1 MSLEFELPLVSFI
14 FLLILNIIYF
24 SKKRVDLPENKLYK
38 VILICSLLEAV
49 IDTVI
54 HLICSVNSFD
64 VIVGTYYP
72 LFNFLNK
79 ILSSLFVII
88 FSCLF
93 AYTLMITYKKTRENP
108 KRLLNTIA
116 IINVIFMIIM
126 LFTNITLVD
135 AVNVTNVTGPTI
147 MLGYGMVAVFLTASV
162 IVALPRIK
170 KMDQRYFPI
179 FLILF
184 IMGFLFVFTLIF
196 PGMIIYDLVLALL
209 CYIMYFTI
217 ENPDLNMLKELNYQR
232 EQVENSKN
240 ISDKVINT
248 ISDSLNES
256 VNRISTF
263 GHKKINYDNIEE
275 VKKEITSMQ
284 KFALE
289 YIANVNSL
297 MELSKTQSE
306 GFELLNVNYE
316 PLQMLEETQSLLS
329 TKNKNIK
336 VTINKTNDVPAVLHG
351 DPTKIKQA
359 LLHLCNGILNIS
371 KQQNIKLNTSY
382 LIVGSLCRF
391 KVTTEIDTKDLI
403 NEYTKDIKDKVID
416 FEIIERII
424 KLLAGKFTIEL
435 DGDKVKLELSIDQKY
450 IEGYYIKD
458 DVKST
463 TNKKI
468 KYKDLTGKK
477 VLIVD
482 DDKQRSDELMHMLS
496 NYNIETSI
504 ATDYNST
511 KKEITE
517 KIFDLVIIDDI
528 ITELDKVKNYLL
540 IDKTNGLLKVM
551 DHIEYDVPRIIMVT
565 PNTKDYETKYIEEG
579 FDEVLTKPVDTYKLD
594 NIIQTLLVDK
604 EDM

>member
-38 VILICSLLEAV
+38 IILVCSLLEAF

-54 HLICSVNSFD
+54 HLICSVNTFD
-64 VIVGTYYP
+64 VIVSIYYP

-93 AYTLMITYKKTRENP
+93 TYTMMITYKKVRENP
-108 KRLLNTIA
+108 RTLTITL
-116 IINVIFMIIM
+116 IVINVIFMIIM
-126 LFTNITLVD
+126 VFTNITLVD

-147 MLGYGMVAVFLTASV
+147 LLGYGMVAILLVASL
-162 IVALPRIK
+162 IVALPKIK
-170 KMDQRYFPI
+170 KMDRRYFPI
-179 FLILF
+179 FTILF
-184 IMGFLFVFTLIF
+184 IMGVLFLFTLIF

-217 ENPDLNMLKELNYQR
+217 ENPDLNMLKEINYQK

-240 ISDKVINT
+240 ISNKVINT

-306 GFELLNVNYE
+306 GFELSNVNYE
-316 PLQMLEETQSLLS
+316 PLQMLEETNKLLA

-336 VTINKTNDVPAVLHG
+336 VLINKKSDIPAVLYG
-351 DPTKIKQA
+351 DPTKVKQA
-359 LLHLCNGILNIS
+359 LLHLYNGVLNIS
-371 KQQNIKLNTSY
+371 KQKEIELNISY

-403 NEYTKDIKDKVID
+403 NEYTKDIKEKVID
-416 FEIIERII
+416 FEIIDRII
-424 KLLAGKFTIEL
+424 KLLEGKFTISE
-435 DGDKVKLELSIDQKY
+435 GNGIVKIELSIDQKY
-450 IEGYYIKD
+450 IEGYYIKEN
-458 DVKST
+458 VTST

-468 KYKDLTGKK
+468 KYKDLKGKK
-477 VLIVD
+477 ILIID
-482 DDKQRSDELMHMLS
+482 DDKDRTDSLMRMLS

-511 KKEITE
+511 KKEISE
-517 KIFDLVIIDDI
+517 KVFDLVIVDDI

-565 PNTKDYETKYIEEG
+565 PNTKDYETKCIEEG
-579 FDEVLTKPVDTYKLD
+579 FDEVLTKPVDAYKLD
-594 NIIQTLLVDK
+594 NIINTLLVEK

>member
-38 VILICSLLEAV
+38 IILVCSLCEAF
-49 IDTVI
+49 IDTMI
-54 HLICSVNSFD
+54 HLICSVNTFD
-64 VIVGTYYP
+64 VIVSTYYL

-93 AYTLMITYKKTRENP
+93 AYTLMITYKKVRENP
-108 KRLLNTIA
+108 TTLTRTMI
-116 IINVIFMIIM
+116 IINVVFMIVM

-135 AVNVTNVTGPTI
+135 AVNVTNVTGSTI
-147 MLGYGMVAVFLTASV
+147 LLGYGMVAVLLTSSA

-170 KMDQRYFPI
+170 KMDRRYFPI

-184 IMGFLFVFTLIF
+184 IMGVLFLFTLIF

-217 ENPDLNMLKELNYQR
+217 ENPDLNMLKEINYQR

-240 ISDKVINT
+240 ISNKVINT
-248 ISDSLNES
+248 ISDSLSES
-256 VNRISTF
+256 VNRISAF
-263 GHKKINYDNIEE
+263 GHKKINYDNIDE
-275 VKKEITSMQ
+275 VKKEITGMQ

-289 YIANVNSL
+289 YISNVNSL

-306 GFELLNVNYE
+306 GFELSNVNYE
-316 PLQMLEETQSLLS
+316 PLQMLDETQNLLS

-336 VTINKTNDVPAVLHG
+336 VIINKNSDVPAVLYG

-359 LLHLCNGILNIS
+359 LLHLYNGLLNIS
-371 KQQNIKLNTSY
+371 KVKNIELNTSY
-382 LIVGSLCRF
+382 LIVGGLCRF
-391 KVTTEIDTKDLI
+391 KVTTEINKCDLI
-403 NEYTKDIKDKVID
+403 NEYTKDLKDDVID
-416 FEIIERII
+416 FEIIDRII
-424 KLLAGKFTIEL
+424 KLLEGKFTIYEENN
-435 DGDKVKLELSIDQKY
+435 KIKIEISIDQKY
-450 IEGYYIKD
+450 IEGYYIKEN
-458 DVKST
+458 VKST

-468 KYKDLTGKK
+468 KYIDLTGKK
-477 VLIVD
+477 VLIID
-482 DDKQRSDELMHMLS
+482 DDKRRTDELMHILS
-496 NYNIETSI
+496 NYNIEARI

-511 KKEITE
+511 KKETRDIV
-517 KIFDLVIIDDI
+517 FDLIIVDDI
-528 ITELDKVKNYLL
+528 ISELDRVKDYLL

-551 DHIEYDVPRIIMVT
+551 DHIEYDVPRVIMVT
-565 PNTKDYETKYIEEG
+565 PNTKNYETKYIEEG
-579 FDEVLTKPVDTYKLD
+579 FDEVLTKPVSAYKLD
-594 NIIQTLLVDK
+594 NIMQLLFVDK